1 MLINSNNLPVRIVGI
16 GTMSVDLKEF
26 LTDDKISAEIVKFED
41 AVSDPNAANY
51 QYLVVTI
58 KSLTLR
64 KKILDWLDEN
74 NFHCPV
80 YVHDRAFVQ
89 CVDQLGPGT
98 IVYPM
103 ASVLKS
109 TVGRHIMIAPNC
121 HVGHYAEIK
130 DRVLMLPGSM
140 VLGTSVIASN
150 ALIQTGATVK
160 DNVKITADAVNIL
173 PRALVTRDIDTA
185 GTYGGTPARRIS
197 TVTSLSCEYFNQ

>member
-1 MLINSNNLPVRIVGI
+1 MLINYNSLPVRIVGV

-26 LTDDKISAEIVKFED
+26 LINEKINAEIIKFED
-41 AVSDPNAANY
+41 AVLDTDADAY

-58 KSLTLR
+58 KSLELR
-64 KKILDWLDEN
+64 KKILDWVDEN

-89 CVDQLGPGT
+89 CADQLGPGT

-109 TVGRHIMIAPNC
+109 TVGRHVMIAPNC
-121 HVGHYAEIK
+121 HVGHYAELD

-140 VLGTSVIASN
+140 VLGTSIVAAST
-150 ALIQTGATVK
+150 LIQTGATVK
-160 DNVKITADAVNIL
+160 DNVKITAKSVNIL
-173 PRALVTRDIDTA
+173 PRALVTRDIDVA

-197 TVTSLSCEYFNQ
+197 SITSLTCDYFNQ

>member
-16 GTMSVDLKEF
+16 GTMSIDLKDF
-26 LTDDKISAEIVKFED
+26 LSDEGITAEIIKFED
-41 AVSDPNAANY
+41 AVLDPNAASY

-58 KSLTLR
+58 KSLELR
-64 KKILDWLDEN
+64 KKILDWLDSN

-80 YVHDRAFVQ
+80 YIHDRAFVQ
-89 CVDQLGPGT
+89 YPDLLGPGT
-98 IVYPM
+98 IIYPM

-140 VLGTSVIASN
+140 VLGTSIIASN
-150 ALIQTGATVK
+150 TLIQTGATVK

-197 TVTSLSCEYFNQ
+197 SVTSLTCEHFNQ